1 MKLFLVLI
9 VTYVSLSHSWKVPTR
24 QLNKAFGAVGVSI
37 SLLGSPFKAEARDGA
52 SATFASAEKAMTIA
66 YENFDFAKSAWKGK
80 AQRLVLDN
88 QGIVGEKKRAL
99 MAVNNDLGS
108 SATALQ
114 GIKDGIQQ
122 TIDQVT
128 AEAETLKA
136 STAASYVVA
145 DEAAAAGKRPAI
157 TSKLYN
163 AAQIGADSVA
173 DDEVIIKDLIQIRD
187 KVSED
192 EAMLRRVVQDLDTHL
207 STIVTAE
214 KDTSQGAAMADAAI
228 QGLSNT
234 EIRSDGLVPVQSV
247 ANPAAS
253 SAAGESFSGARLFK
267 KGAEAVDN
275 AQKSTWGAL
284 KRVQVDSRVA
294 NTVKVDITKILG
306 KIDGDLARKAE
317 EVKTMGKSPNT
328 NAVGKGAIKGVQAKV
343 STGVKTVTSSV
354 SKLNTFN
361 DEVNNVYSNDAK
373 KANAKKQ
380 RKIVNDLVPALK
392 DVSKKLEI
400 YESESKKTD
409 SLLMKAKQA
418 GEKEAERFRSSY
430 KPKPM
435 G

>member
-66 YENFDFAKSAWKGK
+66 YENFDFAKSAWKSK

-234 EIRSDGLVPVQSV
+234 
-247 ANPAAS
+247 
-253 SAAGESFSGARLFK
+253 ESFSGARLFK